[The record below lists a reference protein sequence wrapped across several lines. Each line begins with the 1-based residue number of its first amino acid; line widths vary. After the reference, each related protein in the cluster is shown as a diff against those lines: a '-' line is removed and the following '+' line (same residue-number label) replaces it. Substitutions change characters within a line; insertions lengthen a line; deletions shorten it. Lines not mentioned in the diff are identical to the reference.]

1 MDPFIIYFLIDWNPR
16 TEGLRLQ
23 SFEYG
28 ISSEI
33 LEFFPRSRIKFQMKV
48 SGLWIL

>member
-28 ISSEI
+28 IPSEI
-33 LEFFPRSRIKFQMKV
+33 LEFFPRSRIKFPMKV
-48 SGLWIL
+48 NGLWI